1 MYYFTTALHTYNI
14 DATDGEM
21 GRIKDLYID
30 DHNWKIRYA
39 IVDTRK
45 WLPER
50 KVLIPPSAFIE
61 VNEENETL
69 EVEYDKEMIKQS
81 PPVPEESDLT
91 IDKENQLIKYF
102 GWTRY
107 WPEDVLISGEQRAI
121 GVFNQKSERI
131 YQEPEDFEREQLIA
145 NHRDNNHK
153 LRSHEEILYARV
165 HGRDGKLGRLEDFVY
180 NTDWDLKYIVIGSP
194 NPAEDEFYYYPVEK
208 VASVDWYEGDLY
220 LDETIVGLYN
230 QKSFHNKR
238 EILNEF

>member
-30 DHNWKIRYA
+30 DRNWKIRYA

-91 IDKENQLIKYF
+91 RDKENQLIKYF
-102 GWTRY
+102 GWSRY
-107 WPEDVLISGEQRAI
+107 WPEDVLISGDQRPI
-121 GVFNQKSERI
+121 GVFHGKSERI
-131 YQEPEDFEREQLIA
+131 YQGPEDFEREQLIA
-145 NHRDNNHK
+145 NHRDNN
-153 LRSHEEILYARV
+153 LRSHEEILQARI
-165 HGRDGKLGRLEDFVY
+165 HGRDGKLGKLEDFIY
-180 NTDWDLKYIVIGSP
+180 DSDWSLKYVVVASP
-194 NPAEDEFYYYPVEK
+194 NPAQNEFYLYPVER
-208 VASVDWYEGDLY
+208 VTSVDWYEGDLY
-220 LDETIVGLYN
+220 LDETMVGLYN
-230 QKSFHNKR
+230 QKAFKDKQDILK
-238 EILNEF
+238 EI